1 MAIKRNEIL
10 IQTKTG
16 MNFKYNIPSK
26 CRYKKKYNSVIN
38 LCDGLG
44 ETKLTPS
51 EIHSGRGLKA
61 KGQF

>member
-1 MAIKRNEIL
+1 MSIL
-10 IQTKTG
+10 
-16 MNFKYNIPSK
+16 
-26 CRYKKKYNSVIN
+26 KKYKSVIN
-38 LCDGLG
+38 LCDVLG

>member
-1 MAIKRNEIL
+1 MS
-10 IQTKTG
+10 IQ
-16 MNFKYNIPSK
+16 
-26 CRYKKKYNSVIN
+26 KKYNSVIN
-38 LCDGLG
+38 LLDGLG

>member
-10 IQTKTG
+10 IQTKNRHEFQVQYTKQ
-16 MNFKYNIPSK
+16 MSIQ
-26 CRYKKKYNSVIN
+26 KKYNSVIN
-38 LCDGLG
+38 LLDGLG

>member
-1 MAIKRNEIL
+1 MEAIPGRGNNSISKGTEVR
-10 IQTKTG
+10 
-16 MNFKYNIPSK
+16 KYK
-26 CRYKKKYNSVIN
+26 SVTN
-38 LCDGLG
+38 LCDVLG

>member
-1 MAIKRNEIL
+1 MRL
-10 IQTKTG
+10 R
-16 MNFKYNIPSK
+16 FKLVDFNIAVTSE
-26 CRYKKKYNSVIN
+26 IN
-38 LCDGLG
+38 LCDVLG